1 MYGNANAQGA
11 VQRRAE
17 DGRGSIALFP
27 IMAAVFVAF
36 LVIGMAMPVLPLHV
50 HEGLALS
57 TFIVGLVAGT
67 QFGAAI
73 LSRVWAGRYADAS
86 GAKRAVIVGL
96 LIAAMSGLVY
106 LASLRFVAN
115 PTLSATILLLGRA
128 LLGVGESFII
138 TGGQSW
144 GLAILGLRNT
154 SKVLAWVGSAM
165 FAAFAAGAPV
175 GAALYGGYGFTGVA
189 LATTLLPVATLALVA
204 PLRPVPSTA
213 HVRTGLLKVMAAV
226 WVPGVGAALSSVG
239 FGAVTAFS
247 ALLFVSRGW
256 PAWPAFSTFALAFIL
271 TRMFL
276 GHLADRFGGAKV
288 ALISVLV
295 EAVGL
300 GLIELAPGLTL
311 ALIGAAL
318 TGLGYSLVYPG
329 LGVEAVRRV
338 PADSRGL
345 AMGAY
350 TAFLDVALGFGTPAL
365 GLLANIAGLS
375 AVFLASAVAAL
386 CAVPIA
392 ASFLRSSTSPAT
404 PASPGVG
411 VSRLQTRPQE
421 LAMKLL
427 ATAAL
432 ASLVLM
438 GAFAQAQE
446 TNMTLK
452 APSSREDIRAVA
464 PALHRYTQERLLDEV
479 WKRPGLGVRDRS
491 IVTLAALIARNQPL
505 EVPTYMRLALD
516 SGVKPGEISEIITH
530 LAFYSGWGNAMGA
543 AAAAREVFA
552 ERKVGSDQLP
562 AASPSLLP
570 LNEAAEAD
578 RAKRVGEQFGAVFPS
593 VVHDTTD
600 ALFRDLWL
608 RPDLA
613 PRDRSL
619 VTVSALIAAGQV
631 AQIPYH
637 LNRAMD
643 NGLTQTQASEAISH
657 LAYYVGWPNVF
668 SAMPVAKEVFE
679 KRAK

>member
-338 PADSRGL
+338 PADSYGAAKGEVMPSVEHRRHKGL
-345 AMGAY
+345 NNRAENSHQPTRRRERQMKR
-350 TAFLDVALGFGTPAL
+350 FKS
-365 GLLANIAGLS
+365 AGQAQRFLS
-375 AVFLASAVAAL
+375 AHDQINNLFHLRRDHVPADQYRAARTQAFQTWAEVTGVAAL
-386 CAVPIA
+386 A
-392 ASFLRSSTSPAT
+392 
-404 PASPGVG
+404 
-411 VSRLQTRPQE
+411 
-421 LAMKLL
+421 
-427 ATAAL
+427 
-432 ASLVLM
+432 
-438 GAFAQAQE
+438 
-446 TNMTLK
+446 
-452 APSSREDIRAVA
+452 
-464 PALHRYTQERLLDEV
+464 
-479 WKRPGLGVRDRS
+479 
-491 IVTLAALIARNQPL
+491 
-505 EVPTYMRLALD
+505 
-516 SGVKPGEISEIITH
+516 
-530 LAFYSGWGNAMGA
+530 
-543 AAAAREVFA
+543 
-552 ERKVGSDQLP
+552 
-562 AASPSLLP
+562 
-570 LNEAAEAD
+570 
-578 RAKRVGEQFGAVFPS
+578 
-593 VVHDTTD
+593 
-600 ALFRDLWL
+600 
-608 RPDLA
+608 
-613 PRDRSL
+613 
-619 VTVSALIAAGQV
+619 
-631 AQIPYH
+631 
-637 LNRAMD
+637 
-643 NGLTQTQASEAISH
+643 
-657 LAYYVGWPNVF
+657 
-668 SAMPVAKEVFE
+668 
-679 KRAK
+679 